1 MAANIAI
8 GLALGLIAIGVVAT
22 LGVGIKN
29 VINGRS
35 DVKRVSVM
43 IVPAAVFG
51 VSYASFGQYG
61 EAAMA
66 TLLIMMGLMALAIV
80 ISSTRGTFKL

>member
-1 MAANIAI
+1 MAANIAL

-22 LGVGIKN
+22 LGVGVKN

-35 DVKRVSVM
+35 DLKRVSVM
-43 IVPAAVFG
+43 IVPIAVFG

-66 TLLIMMGLMALAIV
+66 TLLIMMSLMALAIV